1 MKLEYFYDN
10 NNNVKYTLKTFSILG
25 LAVILISSILG
36 FSKGIA
42 YYDVFGLTFAFIILV
57 VFLWVICLIIIT
69 LENNYKRKEFTHIK
83 NNGNYF
89 VGVISSAFH
98 SESYK
103 GYSSRYSILWHNSGE
118 IWVTANNQTYKIT
131 DIAYNKEFKFLKQ
144 KLDDNFYINKQK
156 YINLYQNFKNNGIFD
171 KVQSKEITV
180 GIYVLDNKVVAD
192 LDSIKIN

>member
-1 MKLEYFYDN
+1 M
-10 NNNVKYTLKTFSILG
+10 G
-25 LAVILISSILG
+25 LSR
-36 FSKGIA
+36 GI
-42 YYDVFGLTFAFIILV
+42 DCNGIFLVTFAFIILV

-69 LENNYKRKEFTHIK
+69 LKNYYKRKEFTHIK

-89 VGVISSAFH
+89 EGVIISANH
-98 SESYK
+98 SENYEMPRRIR
-103 GYSSRYSILWHNSGE
+103 RYRILWHDSGE
-118 IWVTANNQTYKIT
+118 IRVRANNQTYYTIT

-192 LDSIKIN
+192 LDSLKVK